1 MPPSSDRHD
10 SSDSRER
17 SVSTLRRRWRT
28 MGVHRRV
35 RVVFLL
41 GGVLLALFVGL
52 TIWLLARG
60 YLTDV
65 RQGAAVRQAQASA
78 VTVQRLLTPQD
89 PGLPRQAEELSGV
102 NESGVLVLR
111 GQQTLASAGLTLP
124 QVPQVFRQRVEAG
137 ERLRQRVRIDGEVRL
152 LVGIP
157 LSTGASYYQSL
168 PFRELDRT
176 LSTLSLALL
185 GAGVTV
191 ALSSLLLAGLAVR
204 GALRPV
210 EDLTRAAQ
218 AVARGDLGTR
228 LPEDDRDLADL
239 ARVFNATTAD
249 LERRV
254 RESTRF
260 AGTVSHELRTPLTT
274 MANAVVLLERRRE
287 QLPEVAREAV
297 QLLSSQLAR
306 FQRLL
311 LDLLDIAVVTDSSDR
326 LALEPV
332 DLSRQVAQLAQA
344 EGWGPVEATGEPVVV
359 HADPR
364 RLDRIVSNLVNN
376 ANTHGAGLVRVGVL
390 RCGDAGRIEVDDAGP
405 GIPVADREAVFE
417 RFTRGTSA
425 GVAASSGG
433 GDGAAAPPDVAA
445 SPGVG
450 LGLAFVA
457 ELAALQHGR
466 VWVQDAPAGGS
477 RFVVELPV
485 SR

>member
-1 MPPSSDRHD
+1 MPPTSASPDALE
-10 SSDSRER
+10 SGER
-17 SVSTLRRRWRT
+17 PVSKLQRRWRT
-28 MGVHRRV
+28 MGVRHRV

-41 GGVLLALFVGL
+41 GGVLLALFIGL

-60 YLTDV
+60 YLTDI

-78 VTVQRLLTPQD
+78 VTVERLLTPED
-89 PGLPRQAEELSGV
+89 PGLPQQATELSGL
-102 NESGVLVLR
+102 NESGVLVVR
-111 GQQTLASAGLTLP
+111 RERTLAAAGLAPQQLP
-124 QVPQVFRQRVEAG
+124 PAFRERVDAG

-157 LSTGASYYQSL
+157 LSTGASYFQAL

-185 GAGVTV
+185 VAGVTV
-191 ALSSLLLAGLAVR
+191 SLSSLLLAGLAIR

-210 EDLTRAAQ
+210 EDLTSAAQ
-218 AVARGDLGTR
+218 AVARGELGTR
-228 LPEDDRDLADL
+228 LPEDDRDLAEL

-254 RESTRF
+254 RESARF

-274 MANAVVLLERRRE
+274 MANAVALLERRQD
-287 QLPEVAREAV
+287 QLPDVAGEAV
-297 QLLSSQLAR
+297 QLLRTQLAR

-311 LDLLDIAVVTDSSDR
+311 LDLLDIAVATDGGDR

-332 DLSRQVAQLAQA
+332 DLSRHVVQLAQA
-344 EGWGPVEATGEPVVV
+344 EGCWPVDVGDGPLVVP
-359 HADPR
+359 ADPR

-376 ANTHGAGLVRVGVL
+376 ANTHGGGLVRVGVL
-390 RCGDAGRIEVDDAGP
+390 RHGDTARIEVDDAGP
-405 GIPVADREAVFE
+405 GVPVADRESVFE
-417 RFTRGTSA
+417 RFTRGT
-425 GVAASSGG
+425 VAAT
-433 GDGAAAPPDVAA
+433 APEQ
-445 SPGVG
+445 PGVG

-457 ELAALQHGR
+457 ELTVLQHGR
-466 VWVQDAPAGGS
+466 VWVQDAPGGGS
-477 RFVVELPV
+477 RFVVELPM